1 MSRDKT
7 NQLHALETMTNWLL
21 RQQQIEAENSSHYA
35 SSSIYSIIS
44 LENLIGAFTD
54 FIVLKLCILCQC
66 SYVYFSI
73 TAEETAPQSFL
84 ALHVNITGI
93 K

>member
-1 MSRDKT
+1 M
-7 NQLHALETMTNWLL
+7 
-21 RQQQIEAENSSHYA
+21 EADNSSHYS

-44 LENLIGAFTD
+44 LENLIGAFPD

-73 TAEETAPQSFL
+73 TTEETASRSFL
-84 ALHVNITGI
+84 ALHANITGI
-93 K
+93 KQVQI